1 MEKILVPVFA
11 LILGFAMVAGAAA
24 GFEKDSIETS
34 SGELNIT
41 FIGHGT
47 LMFTFGGKVLHVD
60 PFSRLT
66 DYAQLPDADIV
77 FITHDHRDHLD
88 MAAIDHIRKKGTVF
102 VSNESGAGK
111 LEGAIVMKNGDVREI
126 DGLKVEAVPAYNLVH
141 MRSEGV
147 PYHPQGNGNG
157 YVITFGNKRVYVA
170 GDTENV
176 PEMKDLKGVDVAFL
190 PMNLPYT
197 MTPEM
202 MAGAAK
208 SFNPGILYPYHYGD
222 TDPAL
227 VADLLKDTDIEVRI
241 RKMK

>member
-111 LEGAIVMKNGDVREI
+111 LEGAIVMKNGDV
-126 DGLKVEAVPAYNLVH
+126 LTTW
-141 MRSEGV
+141 S
-147 PYHPQGNGNG
+147 
-157 YVITFGNKRVYVA
+157 T
-170 GDTENV
+170 
-176 PEMKDLKGVDVAFL
+176 
-190 PMNLPYT
+190 
-197 MTPEM
+197 
-202 MAGAAK
+202 
-208 SFNPGILYPYHYGD
+208 
-222 TDPAL
+222 
-227 VADLLKDTDIEVRI
+227 
-241 RKMK
+241 